1 MMFQELKVNGIVLPR
16 PDDDL
21 SFKNAKKKEEYETEA
36 GTTQVSVTRI
46 SKITVSGDWTVT
58 GEWLTKFRAWE
69 RAATVMVSCFYPSE
83 TELSDHECQLSI
95 EKEEH
100 IRFSR
105 DLLKV
110 NGLYKISVKMEEL

>member
-1 MMFQELKVNGIVLPR
+1 MFQELKVNGIVLPR
-16 PDDDL
+16 PDDGL

-36 GTTQVSVTRI
+36 GTIQVSVTRV

-58 GEWLTKFRAWE
+58 GEWLAKFRAWE
-69 RAATVMVSCFYPSE
+69 RASTVMVSCFYPSE

-100 IRFSR
+100 IRYSR